1 MLRAFHVLRAGSLQF
16 KIQILAIAQIQTV
29 VIGVTS
35 VVVHILYAD
44 ILSEFYS
51 EPSMSA
57 MAEAMAAAAGEI
69 ILCESRSRT
78 EYLG

>member
-1 MLRAFHVLRAGSLQF
+1 M
-16 KIQILAIAQIQTV
+16 

>member
-1 MLRAFHVLRAGSLQF
+1 M
-16 KIQILAIAQIQTV
+16 

-57 MAEAMAAAAGEI
+57 MAEAMAAAAAGEI